1 MRRYQWIKWRIFIL
15 WLAALVFIGVM
26 LWAGGPTSW
35 GIALSI
41 VSVLMQ
47 LLFAVLFM
55 IIQFV
60 ALFWFLARGRT
71 YWILPGETGAT
82 WNDYRGN
89 PEIVENAKRIVTL
102 LKGVKEFKEM
112 GGEAIRGFLLCGP
125 PGTGK
130 SYLAQVIANEA
141 QVPFAYASAPSFQN
155 MFFGVGN
162 LKVMGLYKK
171 ARKLAKVYGAC
182 IIFIDEIDAIGMRRQ
197 AGGGGMLLGM
207 GGGSGLLNELLLQM
221 DPPNIDNSWFA
232 KLLRSL
238 GLRRKKAERPAV
250 LTVAATNLPDVLDPA
265 LLRPG
270 RFDRQLWVDAPD
282 YDGRVDVFQYY
293 LKKVKL
299 DTTLT
304 AEKAALDTIG
314 YSPAQIKHIVN
325 ESVVIAHQRGA
336 QAAGYED
343 FRAAMETYE
352 WGLKQPLR
360 SMSEDEKRN
369 VAYHEAGHAVA
380 QYLLKPH
387 ERVWKVTIIRRGS
400 ALGLAATKPT
410 QERYNRSDK
419 EILAEIQV
427 CLAARAV
434 EEEFLGKKLNGVTSD
449 LQQATELAGAYLG
462 MVGMGDELF
471 SWLAL
476 GSRADALKS
485 LRPKINELLKEQMF
499 NVKIL
504 VREYADF
511 VHTIADELLKQGDL
525 TGEEIEQIYVRL
537 YGHSRPD
544 VSGIKHETSIDSIV
558 ETSLEPLPDE
568 DDDETKDSD

>member
-1 MRRYQWIKWRIFIL
+1 MERYRWIKWRTFLLWLGLIIFIIIF
-15 WLAALVFIGVM
+15 V
-26 LWAGGPTSW
+26 WAGGPTAW
-35 GIALSI
+35 QVALNIASL
-41 VSVLMQ
+41 LLQ
-47 LLFAVLFM
+47 LLFAMLFM

-71 YWILPGETGAT
+71 YWILPGETGSN
-82 WNDYRGN
+82 WDDYRGN

-112 GGEAIRGFLLCGP
+112 GGEAIRGLLLCGP

-162 LKVMGLYKK
+162 LKVMNLYRKS
-171 ARKLAKVYGAC
+171 RKLAKVYGAS
-182 IIFIDEIDAIGMRRQ
+182 IIFIDEIDAIGMSRQ
-197 AGGGGMLLGM
+197 SGGGGGALGGM
-207 GGGSGLLNELLLQM
+207 FGLGGSGLLNELLLQM
-221 DPPNIDNSWFA
+221 DPPNIDNSWIA

-238 GLRRKKAERPAV
+238 GLRRKQAERPAV
-250 LTVAATNLPDVLDPA
+250 LTVGATNLPDVLDQA

-270 RFDRQLWVDAPD
+270 RFDRKLWVDSPD

-293 LKKVKL
+293 LQKVKR
-299 DTTLT
+299 DSTLT
-304 AEKAALDTIG
+304 PERAALDTVG

-336 QAAGYED
+336 QLSSYED

-360 SMSEDEKRN
+360 SMSDDEKRN
-369 VAYHEAGHAVA
+369 VAYHESGHAVA

-387 ERVWKVTIIRRGS
+387 ERVWKVTIIRRGG

-410 QERYNRSDK
+410 QERYNRSDS

-449 LQQATELAGAYLG
+449 LKQATELAGAYLG
-462 MVGMGDELF
+462 AVGMGDELF
-471 SWLAL
+471 SWLSI
-476 GSRADALKS
+476 GSVPDGLKS
-485 LRPKINELLKEQMF
+485 LRPKINDLLKEQME
-499 NVKIL
+499 NVKTL
-504 VREYADF
+504 VKEHSEF
-511 VHTIADELLKQGDL
+511 VHSIAEELLKRGDL
-525 TGEEIEQIYVRL
+525 TGEEIDDIYKRL
-537 YGHSRPD
+537 YGKKSPG
-544 VSGIKHETSIDSIV
+544 S
-558 ETSLEPLPDE
+558 E
-568 DDDETKDSD
+568 DQTI